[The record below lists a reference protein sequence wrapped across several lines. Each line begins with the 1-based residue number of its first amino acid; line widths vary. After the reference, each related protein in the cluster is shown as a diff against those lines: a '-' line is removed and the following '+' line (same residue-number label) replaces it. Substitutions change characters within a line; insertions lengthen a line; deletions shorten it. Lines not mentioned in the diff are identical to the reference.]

1 MKKQKKRISV
11 SAAKSKGRE
20 LQKDIAKKISN
31 LIGIPCGKDELIE
44 SREMGQVGCDV
55 KLIGVAQEL
64 FKYSVEC
71 KRSESLNIYKSVE
84 QAKANMKVGTDW
96 LVISRRSNED
106 AIVTMSIG
114 TFFELQEKIVS
125 KKINKCPYCDKE
137 NCIKEVVFRNI
148 ENYGNNSFDL
158 PCIYC
163 NKMIHI
169 FADREIIIYSVEKS
183 AKSKNESD
191 W

>member
-1 MKKQKKRISV
+1 MKKSISI
-11 SAAKSKGRE
+11 SSRKSKARE
-20 LQKDIAKKISN
+20 LQKDIAKRISN

-169 FADREIIIYSVEKS
+169 FADRETIIHSVKKS
-183 AKSKNESD
+183 DKSKDKSD